1 MMGYRSSQGEMYKQ
15 LRTMLARDGVLVG
28 GGAGYPRVEL
38 HSLTELPAQDKD
50 GRLREM
56 TVVMESISSS
66 SYGEAVEM
74 NSENLARIAWQEP
87 ETEHFRVIGIIPDA
101 LTEMTEQADTQ
112 TVLYRQLQTIR
123 IILTIK

>member
-1 MMGYRSSQGEMYKQ
+1 MTGYRSSQGEMYRQ
-15 LRTMLARDGVLVG
+15 LRSMLERDGVQVG

-38 HSLTELPAQDKD
+38 HSFVEQPPQDKD

-56 TVVMESISSS
+56 TVVMESISAS

-74 NSENLARIAWQEP
+74 NSENLTRVAWREP
-87 ETEHFRVIGIIPDA
+87 ETESFRVIGIAPDT

-112 TVLYRQLQTIR
+112 TVLYRQLQTLR
-123 IILTIK
+123 IILTEK

>member
-1 MMGYRSSQGEMYKQ
+1 MMEYRSSQGEIYKQ
-15 LRTMLARDGVLVG
+15 LRTMLTRDGVLIG

-38 HSLTELPAQDKD
+38 HSFTELPAQDKD
-50 GRLREM
+50 GGLREM
-56 TVVMESISSS
+56 TAVVESISAS

-74 NSENLARIAWQEP
+74 NSENLTRIAWREP
-87 ETEHFRVIGIIPDA
+87 ETEHFRVIGIVPDT

-123 IILTIK
+123 IILTVN